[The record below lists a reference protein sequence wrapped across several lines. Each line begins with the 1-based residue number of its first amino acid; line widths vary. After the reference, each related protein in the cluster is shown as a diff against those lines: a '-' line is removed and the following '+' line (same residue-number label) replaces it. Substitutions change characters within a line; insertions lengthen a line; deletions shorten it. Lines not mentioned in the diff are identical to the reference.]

1 MIIKKSSVMVEKR
14 KKAKKII
21 VALSGGVD
29 SAVTAA
35 FLKKKNYQVT
45 AVFMNLGQACFSTSK
60 KQAEKIAEFLNIPFY
75 VFDFRKEFKKKI
87 IDYFLNSYQK
97 GITPNPCVVCNK
109 QIKFGLLLEKTLKLK
124 YDYLATGHYA
134 RIRKNCLIK
143 AKDKTKDQS
152 YFLWQLN
159 QKQLNHVLFPLG
171 NYTKKQVKKIASK
184 LNLPLSEKSESMEV
198 CFIKDKTDNF
208 LADHL
213 KLKPGL
219 IITTTKEK
227 IGQHQGLF
235 FYTIGQRKGI
245 KLNNGPFYVVDKDF
259 KNNFLI
265 VSKKEKDLLKK
276 RIIVK
281 NVNWINGK
289 KPALPLK
296 VKIQIRY
303 GQKSFSAL
311 VKKEKNY
318 QIVFNK
324 PRKAIASGQSAVF
337 YQGEKVLGGGIISK

>member
-1 MIIKKSSVMVEKR
+1 MEKKQR
-14 KKAKKII
+14 KKIKRI
-21 VALSGGVD
+21 VVAMSGGID
-29 SAVTAA
+29 SSVTAA
-35 FLKKKNYQVT
+35 LLKKQNYQV
-45 AVFMNLGQACFSTSK
+45 AGAFIDLGQACSLTSK
-60 KQAEKIAEFLNIPFY
+60 KQAEKIAQFLDIPFY

-87 IDYFLNSYQK
+87 VDYFLSSYQK
-97 GITPNPCVVCNK
+97 GITPNPCVACNK
-109 QIKFGLLLEKTLKLK
+109 QIKFGLLLEKILNLK

-134 RIRKNCLIK
+134 RIKENCLTK
-143 AKDKTKDQS
+143 AKDKNKDQS
-152 YFLWQLN
+152 YFLWQLS
-159 QKQLNHVLFPLG
+159 QKQLNHILFPLG
-171 NYTKKQVKKIASK
+171 NYTKNQVKEIARK
-184 LNLPLSEKSESMEV
+184 FNLPLSKKPESMEV
-198 CFIKDKTDNF
+198 CFIKNKVNSF

-213 KLKPGL
+213 KFKPGL
-219 IITTTKEK
+219 ILTTTKEK

-276 RIIVK
+276 EIIVK

-289 KPALPLK
+289 KPVLPLK
-296 VKIQIRY
+296 VKVQIRY

-311 VKKEKNY
+311 ILKEKNY
-318 QIVFNK
+318 QLIFNK
-324 PRKAIASGQSAVF
+324 PKKAIAPGQSVVF